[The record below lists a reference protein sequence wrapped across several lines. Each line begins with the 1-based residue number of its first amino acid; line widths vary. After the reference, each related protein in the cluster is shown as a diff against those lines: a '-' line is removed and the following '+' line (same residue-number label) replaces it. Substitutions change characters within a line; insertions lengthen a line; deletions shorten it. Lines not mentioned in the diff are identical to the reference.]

1 MKPLVLVGA
10 GDQARVGRVLMEQD
24 SNYEVVAFSAH
35 ESHIETSTLLGLDV
49 IPFERIEELYP
60 PNDFVLCIA
69 MGFAQVNKVRA
80 TIYDQCVEMGYELVS
95 YMSSRAITWGEF
107 TIGKSSWV
115 FENCVVHPFV
125 RIGNNVSIGPG
136 CILGHDVVIG
146 DHCFVAPGTVMLGRV
161 EIGPYCFVGANATLR
176 NGVKVAPEC
185 VIGAGANILEDTFE
199 RGVYSV
205 ASTPAADTTSDML
218 SPFFGMTRR

>member
-1 MKPLVLVGA
+1 MKPVVLVGA
-10 GDQARVGRVLMEQD
+10 GDQARIGRVLMEED
-24 SNYEVVAFSAH
+24 SNYQVVAFSAH
-35 ESHIETSTLLGLDV
+35 EAHINSTTLLGLDV
-49 IPFERIEELYP
+49 VPFERIETLFP
-60 PNDFVLCIA
+60 PSDFALCVA

-80 TIYDQCVEMGYELVS
+80 GIYDQCVAMGYEMVS
-95 YMSSRAITWGEF
+95 YVSSRAIAWGEH

-115 FENCVVHPFV
+115 FESCVVHPFV
-125 RIGNNVSIGPG
+125 QVGNDVSIGPG

-146 DHCFVAPGTVMLGRV
+146 DHCFIAPGVVMLGRV
-161 EIGPYCFVGANATLR
+161 EIGPYCFVGANAMLR

-185 VIGAGANILEDTFE
+185 VIGAGANILEDTVE

-205 ASTPAADTTSDML
+205 ASTPAANTTSDML